1 MADQTMPIE
10 TAAIPSP
17 LLAEYAAIPIAFD
30 VMSVLSVEKDGDGR
44 FVLGEH
50 PVARPYV
57 KDYDAIGNGPRDW
70 AGRFET
76 SQWVLFLSRAEGH
89 AVGGATVALGT
100 PELEVLEN
108 RGDLAVLWDIRVAPT
123 FRSRGIGRALVEAAE
138 TWALARRC
146 SELMVETQN
155 INVPA
160 CRFYE
165 ALGFQLRVV
174 REHAY
179 RDCPGEA
186 QLFWYKTLQ
195 T

>member
-1 MADQTMPIE
+1 MAAEAPRIE

-17 LLAEYAAIPIAFD
+17 LVAEYAAIPIAFD
-30 VMSVLSVEKDGDGR
+30 VTSVLSVAKDGDGR
-44 FVLGEH
+44 FVLVEH

-57 KDYDAIGNGPRDW
+57 KDYDAIGDGPRDW
-70 AGRFET
+70 AGRFDT
-76 SQWVLFLSRAEGH
+76 SQWVLFLSRAEAR

-100 PELEVLEN
+100 AELDVLEN
-108 RGDLAVLWDIRVAPT
+108 RRDLPILWDIRVAPA
-123 FRSRGIGRALVEAAE
+123 FRGRGIGRALVEAAE
-138 TWALARRC
+138 TWALARGCR
-146 SELMVETQN
+146 ELMVETQN

-165 ALGFQLRVV
+165 SLGFQLRVV

-179 RDCPGEA
+179 PDCPGET
-186 QLFWYKTLQ
+186 QMLWYKTIQ